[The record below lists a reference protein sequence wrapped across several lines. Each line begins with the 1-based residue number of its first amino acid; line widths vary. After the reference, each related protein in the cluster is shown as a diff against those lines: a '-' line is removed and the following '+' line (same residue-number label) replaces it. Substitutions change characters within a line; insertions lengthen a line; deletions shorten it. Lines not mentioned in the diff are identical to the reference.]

1 MTKEL
6 KYAWVA
12 KALNPT
18 ELKEYA
24 SFEQGLETRFTEEEA
39 EASRQEWLDLVKEIE
54 ANLDKDP
61 TSNFGVDMGKRCMD
75 WVNAVFPKENAALR
89 ATLWEKGFKGGF
101 TEVPSEVVA
110 WLDKA
115 TSEYHKRRIYAILDQ
130 MSILSSDALLK
141 LWNDILS
148 EICGVDQ
155 AHKDAVYEAIL
166 ADDKVS
172 EVAKNWLKKLRK
184 S

>member
-24 SFEQGLETRFTEEEA
+24 SFEQGLETRFTAEEA

-54 ANLDKDP
+54 ANLNKDP
-61 TSNFGVDMGKRCMD
+61 TSNFGIDMGKRCMD
-75 WVNAVFPKENAALR
+75 WVNAVFPKEHAALK
-89 ATLWEKGFKGGF
+89 ATLWEKGFKGGY

-110 WLDKA
+110 WLDTA
-115 TSEYHKRRIYAILDQ
+115 TSEYHRRRIYAILDQ
-130 MSILSSDALLK
+130 VNTLSSDALLK
-141 LWNDILS
+141 LWNDILT
-148 EICGVDQ
+148 EICGDDQ
-155 AHKDAVYEAIL
+155 AHKDAVYEAVL